1 MSQHLAT
8 ATLDG
13 HPVEIVAGFDRR
25 LGDYFLQV
33 IDERNDM
40 LYTSLQEPLLD
51 WTDIATLRT
60 KVAELGLRLPAQLV
74 DEVEGDGRRRA
85 GNRIVRHHGRRAAGH
100 APWLADRRHDEQR
113 QQRRGDHAA
122 EHRRG
127 DALITSEPVPLP
139 HTMGTRPARIT
150 ATVIAFGRTRST
162 APSRMASSRSQRL
175 RLQGPAASRASQRVL
190 QVQQHDHAELGGH
203 AGQRDEADAVATDRW

>member
-51 WTDIATLRT
+51 WTDIATLRV
-60 KVAELGLRLPAQLV
+60 KVADLGLLLPTQLL
-74 DEVEGDGRRRA
+74 DEVEADGLRRA
-85 GNRIVRHHGRRAAGH
+85 GNRIVHH
-100 APWLADRRHDEQR
+100 
-113 QQRRGDHAA
+113 
-122 EHRRG
+122 
-127 DALITSEPVPLP
+127 
-139 HTMGTRPARIT
+139 T
-150 ATVIAFGRTRST
+150 ANGPPMTLV
-162 APSRMASSRSQRL
+162 AS
-175 RLQGPAASRASQRVL
+175 
-190 QVQQHDHAELGGH
+190 
-203 AGQRDEADAVATDRW
+203 

>member
-60 KVAELGLRLPAQLV
+60 KVAELGLRLPAKLV
-74 DEVEGDGRRRA
+74 DEVVRDDADKAWSQAALRKKRPIRTRADRLDATGHGHVFGQVEIMELMGSRDLGNGRVAEVRQAGDHRIEGGGTDVCR
-85 GNRIVRHHGRRAAGH
+85 NRI
-100 APWLADRRHDEQR
+100 W
-113 QQRRGDHAA
+113 
-122 EHRRG
+122 
-127 DALITSEPVPLP
+127 SP
-139 HTMGTRPARIT
+139 H
-150 ATVIAFGRTRST
+150 V
-162 APSRMASSRSQRL
+162 
-175 RLQGPAASRASQRVL
+175 
-190 QVQQHDHAELGGH
+190 
-203 AGQRDEADAVATDRW
+203 

>member
-13 HPVEIVAGFDRR
+13 RPVEIVAGFDRR

-60 KVAELGLRLPAQLV
+60 KVAAGLMDGELKTFP
-74 DEVEGDGRRRA
+74 
-85 GNRIVRHHGRRAAGH
+85 
-100 APWLADRRHDEQR
+100 
-113 QQRRGDHAA
+113 
-122 EHRRG
+122 
-127 DALITSEPVPLP
+127 
-139 HTMGTRPARIT
+139 
-150 ATVIAFGRTRST
+150 
-162 APSRMASSRSQRL
+162 
-175 RLQGPAASRASQRVL
+175 
-190 QVQQHDHAELGGH
+190 
-203 AGQRDEADAVATDRW
+203 ATDLFEAIIWVKQ

>member
-33 IDERNDM
+33 IDERDDM

-51 WTDIATLRT
+51 WTDIATLRS

-74 DEVEGDGRRRA
+74 DGDGRRRA
-85 GNRIVRHHGRRAAGH
+85 GNRIVRH
-100 APWLADRRHDEQR
+100 LAD
-113 QQRRGDHAA
+113 GP
-122 EHRRG
+122 
-127 DALITSEPVPLP
+127 PVTL
-139 HTMGTRPARIT
+139 
-150 ATVIAFGRTRST
+150 
-162 APSRMASSRSQRL
+162 L
-175 RLQGPAASRASQRVL
+175 
-190 QVQQHDHAELGGH
+190 
-203 AGQRDEADAVATDRW
+203 AG

>member
-74 DEVEGDGRRRA
+74 DEVRGDDRRRA
-85 GNRIVRHHGRRAAGH
+85 GNRIVRHSTDGPPVILLAG
-100 APWLADRRHDEQR
+100 
-113 QQRRGDHAA
+113 
-122 EHRRG
+122 
-127 DALITSEPVPLP
+127 
-139 HTMGTRPARIT
+139 
-150 ATVIAFGRTRST
+150 
-162 APSRMASSRSQRL
+162 
-175 RLQGPAASRASQRVL
+175 
-190 QVQQHDHAELGGH
+190 
-203 AGQRDEADAVATDRW
+203 

>member
-13 HPVEIVAGFDRR
+13 HPVEIVAGFYRR

-60 KVAELGLRLPAQLV
+60 KVADLGLQLPTQLL
-74 DEVEGDGRRRA
+74 DEVEADGLRRA
-85 GNRIVRHHGRRAAGH
+85 GNRIARHTVKGPPTTLVAG
-100 APWLADRRHDEQR
+100 
-113 QQRRGDHAA
+113 
-122 EHRRG
+122 
-127 DALITSEPVPLP
+127 
-139 HTMGTRPARIT
+139 
-150 ATVIAFGRTRST
+150 
-162 APSRMASSRSQRL
+162 
-175 RLQGPAASRASQRVL
+175 
-190 QVQQHDHAELGGH
+190 
-203 AGQRDEADAVATDRW
+203 

>member
-60 KVAELGLRLPAQLV
+60 KVAELGLRLPAKLL
-74 DEVEGDGRRRA
+74 DEVEGDGLDARA
-85 GNRIVRHHGRRAAGH
+85 TASSATWQTGRQSRCWRA
-100 APWLADRRHDEQR
+100 D
-113 QQRRGDHAA
+113 
-122 EHRRG
+122 
-127 DALITSEPVPLP
+127 
-139 HTMGTRPARIT
+139 PAR
-150 ATVIAFGRTRST
+150 
-162 APSRMASSRSQRL
+162 
-175 RLQGPAASRASQRVL
+175 
-190 QVQQHDHAELGGH
+190 
-203 AGQRDEADAVATDRW
+203 

>member
-33 IDERNDM
+33 IDERSDM

-74 DEVEGDGRRRA
+74 DEIERDGLRRA
-85 GNRIVRHHGRRAAGH
+85 GNRIVRHPVDGPPVTLMAG
-100 APWLADRRHDEQR
+100 
-113 QQRRGDHAA
+113 
-122 EHRRG
+122 
-127 DALITSEPVPLP
+127 
-139 HTMGTRPARIT
+139 
-150 ATVIAFGRTRST
+150 
-162 APSRMASSRSQRL
+162 
-175 RLQGPAASRASQRVL
+175 
-190 QVQQHDHAELGGH
+190 
-203 AGQRDEADAVATDRW
+203 

>member
-51 WTDIATLRT
+51 WTDIATLRA

-74 DEVEGDGRRRA
+74 DEVEGDGHRRA
-85 GNRIVRHHGRRAAGH
+85 GNRIVRHMV
-100 APWLADRRHDEQR
+100 D
-113 QQRRGDHAA
+113 
-122 EHRRG
+122 
-127 DALITSEPVPLP
+127 
-139 HTMGTRPARIT
+139 
-150 ATVIAFGRTRST
+150 
-162 APSRMASSRSQRL
+162 
-175 RLQGPAASRASQRVL
+175 GPAVTL
-190 QVQQHDHAELGGH
+190 L
-203 AGQRDEADAVATDRW
+203 AG

>member
-1 MSQHLAT
+1 
-8 ATLDG
+8 TLDG

-74 DEVEGDGRRRA
+74 DEVEDDGRRRT
-85 GNRIVRHHGRRAAGH
+85 GNRIIRHLAEGPPVTLLAG
-100 APWLADRRHDEQR
+100 
-113 QQRRGDHAA
+113 
-122 EHRRG
+122 
-127 DALITSEPVPLP
+127 
-139 HTMGTRPARIT
+139 
-150 ATVIAFGRTRST
+150 
-162 APSRMASSRSQRL
+162 
-175 RLQGPAASRASQRVL
+175 
-190 QVQQHDHAELGGH
+190 
-203 AGQRDEADAVATDRW
+203 

>member
-51 WTDIATLRT
+51 WTDIATLRS
-60 KVAELGLRLPAQLV
+60 KVADLGLRLPTQLL
-74 DEVEGDGRRRA
+74 DEVEADGLRRA
-85 GNRIVRHHGRRAAGH
+85 GNRIGRHTANGQPMTLVAG
-100 APWLADRRHDEQR
+100 
-113 QQRRGDHAA
+113 
-122 EHRRG
+122 
-127 DALITSEPVPLP
+127 
-139 HTMGTRPARIT
+139 
-150 ATVIAFGRTRST
+150 
-162 APSRMASSRSQRL
+162 
-175 RLQGPAASRASQRVL
+175 
-190 QVQQHDHAELGGH
+190 
-203 AGQRDEADAVATDRW
+203 